1 MTTRLIAAERFFY
14 NGRNVEKDEEFDAE
28 DIDVPILTHHHTPK
42 ATTIEIAPQGKSKP
56 ESKNEPEPTPKGYR
70 RRDLRSGD

>member
-28 DIDVPILTHHHTPK
+28 DIDVPLLTHHHTPK
-42 ATTIEIAPQGKSKP
+42 ATTIAPGKTKP
-56 ESKNEPEPTPKGYR
+56 ESKKEPELTPKGYR
-70 RRDLRSGD
+70 RRDLRSED

>member
-1 MTTRLIAAERFFY
+1 MTTRLVASERFFY

-42 ATTIEIAPQGKSKP
+42 ATTLEINPGKSKSEP
-56 ESKNEPEPTPKGYR
+56 KKEPEPNLKGYR
-70 RRDLRSGD
+70 RRDLRSDD